1 MYKFLSFLFMLKIKT
16 FTFNPFQENTYLLIN
31 EQNEAILIDPGCYE
45 PSEQQEL
52 QGFLENNNITLK
64 LLINTH
70 AHIDHVLGLEFI
82 HRTFGLTTQL
92 HETELPV
99 FRAVSSYASNYGFV
113 YQEAPEPTVLLKDGD
128 IIHFGNNQLEVL
140 FCPGHSPGSV
150 AFYSKEQHF
159 VIAGDVLFYRSIG
172 RTDLPG
178 GDHATLL
185 RSIKTK
191 MYTLPDETIVYSGHG
206 PQTTIGAEKIYNPF
220 VNS

>member
-1 MYKFLSFLFMLKIKT
+1 MLKIKT

-52 QGFLENNNITLK
+52 QDFLEKNKIELK

-70 AHIDHVLGLEFI
+70 AHIDHVLGCEYI
-82 HRTFGLTTQL
+82 YRTFGLTTQL
-92 HETELPV
+92 HEAEIPV
-99 FRAVSSYASNYGFV
+99 FRAVSSYASNYGLV
-113 YQEAPEPTVLLKDGD
+113 YQEAPVPTTLLKEGD
-128 IIHFGNNQLEVL
+128 IITFGDNQLEVL

-150 AFYSKEQHF
+150 VFYCKEQHF
-159 VIAGDVLFYRSIG
+159 AIAGDVLFYRSIG

-191 MYTLPDETIVYSGHG
+191 LYTLPDETIIYPGHG
-206 PQTTIGAEKIYNPF
+206 PQTTIGSEKIYNPF
-220 VNS
+220 VNI